1 MRFINRSQYFSPEEP
16 GEGGIV
22 AYFSMEIAV
31 LPQFPTYSGG
41 LGVLAGDTLRAA
53 ADMGLPLAAVT
64 LAHRKGYF
72 RQHLDPTGIQTES
85 PQPWTPETILA
96 AEEPIVTVTLE
107 GRPVAIRAW
116 RYDLEGVTGHRI
128 PIYFLDT
135 DLDQNDPKDRNIT
148 DQLYG
153 GDADYR
159 LRQEAILGIGGARL
173 LRALEYQPA
182 VYHMNE
188 GHAALLTI
196 PVLEQELHGAGLQT
210 ATERNIEAVRRR
222 CVFTT
227 HDTRARRARPLSG
240 EQAYRILGAERA
252 GMLERFGCFH
262 DGLLNLTYV
271 ALRFSRFVNGVAMQH
286 GKVSRQMFPEYTID
300 AITNGVHAGTW
311 TAASVQALFDKHLPR
326 WRQDNVTLR
335 YAIDI
340 PENEIVE
347 AHAASKQALIE
358 AVKAASGIEM
368 KPDIFTLGFAR
379 RAATYKRAD
388 LLFTEPE
395 RLVKTAEQFGGIQ
408 IIYAGEAHPADE
420 PGKAKIRR
428 VIELARDFR
437 DTPLKIVYLENYEW
451 KLGALLTGGV
461 DLWLNTPRRPYEA
474 SGTSGMKA
482 ALNGVPSLS
491 ILDGW
496 WIEGWIEGVT
506 GWAIDDNDEE
516 AGEARSPTSTSKS
529 SSSRSTTK
537 TPDSG
542 AASCAPNHRAQR
554 FLLQHP
560 AHARAV
566 HHQRLFSGTP
576 RRESLRIAAAGS
588 GKFSS
593 PLRSR
598 NPFRNATIVR
608 ASPWYRR

>member
-31 LPQFPTYSGG
+31 MPEFPTYSGG

-53 ADMGLPLAAVT
+53 ADLGLPLAAVT

-72 RQHLDPTGIQTES
+72 RQHLDPTTGLQTES
-85 PQPWTPETILA
+85 PQPWSPETTLA

-107 GRPVAIRAW
+107 GRPVAIRGW
-116 RYDLEGVTGHRI
+116 RYELEGVTGHRI

-173 LRALEYQPA
+173 LRALEYEPA

-210 ATERNIEAVRRR
+210 ATERNLEAVRRR

-227 HDTRARRARPLSG
+227 HTPVPAGHDRFSG

-262 DGLLNLTYV
+262 DGLLNMTYV

-286 GKVSRQMFPEYTID
+286 GKVSREMFPEYTID

-311 TAASVQALFDKHLPR
+311 TAPSVQALFDKHLPR

-347 AHAASKQALIE
+347 AHAASKKALIE
-358 AVKAASGIEM
+358 AVQAASGVEM
-368 KPDIFTLGFAR
+368 KTEVFTLGFAR

-388 LLFTEPE
+388 LLFTDPE
-395 RLVKTAEQFGGIQ
+395 RLLKTAEKFGGMQ
-408 IIYAGEAHPADE
+408 IVYAGKAHPADE

-428 VIELARDFR
+428 VIELARELR
-437 DTPLKIVYLENYEW
+437 ETPLQVVYLENYEW

-491 ILDGW
+491 VLDGW

-506 GWAIDDNDEE
+506 GWAIDDHDDD
-516 AGEARSPTSTSKS
+516 AGEARSLYDHLEKVILPFYYKDTGQWRRIM
-529 SSSRSTTK
+529 RSTIALNGSFFNTQRMLEQYIINAYFPERRVDK
-537 TPDSG
+537 VSESHQPDLENSV
-542 AASCAPNHRAQR
+542 
-554 FLLQHP
+554 
-560 AHARAV
+560 AH
-566 HHQRLFSGTP
+566 
-576 RRESLRIAAAGS
+576 
-588 GKFSS
+588 
-593 PLRSR
+593 
-598 NPFRNATIVR
+598 
-608 ASPWYRR
+608 

>member
-1 MRFINRSQYFSPEEP
+1 MRFINRSQYFGPEEAT
-16 GEGGIV
+16 ESGIV

-31 LPQFPTYSGG
+31 IPEIPTYSGG

-72 RQHLDPTGIQTES
+72 RQHLDANGIQSEES
-85 PQPWTPETILA
+85 QPWSPEKTLVG
-96 AEEPIVTVTLE
+96 EEPVVTVTVE
-107 GRPVAIRAW
+107 GRPVALRAW
-116 RYDLEGVTGHRI
+116 RYEMEGVTGHRI

-135 DLDQNDPKDRNIT
+135 DLEQNDPADRTLT
-148 DQLYG
+148 DFLYG
-153 GDADYR
+153 GDTNYR
-159 LRQEAILGIGGARL
+159 LRQEAILGIGGARM
-173 LRALEYQPA
+173 LRALEYEPS

-210 ATERNIEAVRRR
+210 ATERNVEAVRRR

-227 HDTRARRARPLSG
+227 HTPVPAGHDRFSG

-311 TAASVQALFDKHLPR
+311 TSPAVQAVFDKHLPR

-347 AHAASKQALIE
+347 AHAASKKELLA
-358 AVKAASGIEM
+358 AVKAASGVDM
-368 KPDIFTLGFAR
+368 RPDVFTLGFAR

-388 LLFTEPE
+388 LLFTDPA
-395 RLVKTAEQFGGIQ
+395 RLVRMAEQNGGMQ
-408 IIYAGEAHPADE
+408 ILYSGKAHPADE

-428 VIELARDFR
+428 VIELAKELSESA
-437 DTPLKIVYLENYEW
+437 LKIVYLENYEW
-451 KLGALLTGGV
+451 KLGALLTGGA

-506 GWAIDDNDEE
+506 GWAIDDHEDETAE
-516 AGEARSPTSTSKS
+516 ANSLYEHLEQTILPLFYRDQGQWRRIM
-529 SSSRSTTK
+529 RSTIALNGSFFNT
-537 TPDSG
+537 
-542 AASCAPNHRAQR
+542 QR
-554 FLLQHP
+554 MLEQYVINAYFP
-560 AHARAV
+560 ERRVEKARALADSEV
-566 HHQRLFSGTP
+566 
-576 RRESLRIAAAGS
+576 ENSLAH
-588 GKFSS
+588 
-593 PLRSR
+593 
-598 NPFRNATIVR
+598 
-608 ASPWYRR
+608 